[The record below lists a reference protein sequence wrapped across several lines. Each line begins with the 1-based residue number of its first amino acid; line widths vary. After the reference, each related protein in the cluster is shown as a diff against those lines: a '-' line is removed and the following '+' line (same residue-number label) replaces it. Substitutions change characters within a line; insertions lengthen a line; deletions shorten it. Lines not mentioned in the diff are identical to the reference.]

1 MIKNPGNRTER
12 NSPRIELPTK
22 MTGSSQLLIFTRYPE
37 AGRTKTR
44 LIPALGAEGA
54 ACLHRR
60 LTEKLIG
67 EAGQLERQLNTS
79 TVIHFTGGSKDMMTA
94 WLGPLACVEQ
104 AGGDLGLRMRTA
116 FCRAFAG
123 GADRAVLVGTD
134 IPDLDAEILARA
146 FAGLQTGDAVIGPSR
161 DGGYYLIG
169 LTAGAAPRLFDPL
182 FHEMVWSTGE
192 VFAST
197 VSRLEK
203 CGCRVTILPTLA
215 DIDRPEDLIS

>member
-1 MIKNPGNRTER
+1 MAIRQTGNL
-12 NSPRIELPTK
+12 PRIELPAE
-22 MTGSSQLLIFTRYPE
+22 MNGSSSQLLIFTRYPE
-37 AGRTKTR
+37 AGKTKTR

-54 ACLHRR
+54 AGLHRR

-67 EAGQLERQLNTS
+67 EAKQLERQLGTN
-79 TVIHFTGGSKDMMTA
+79 TVIHFTGSSRDMMAA

-104 AGGDLGLRMRTA
+104 AAGDLGLKMRTA
-116 FCRAFAG
+116 FSRAFAG

-134 IPDLDAEILARA
+134 IPDLDAKILAQA
-146 FAGLQTGDAVIGPSR
+146 FAGLQTGDVVIGPSR

-169 LTAGAAPRLFDPL
+169 LTAGVAPQLFDPL
-182 FHEMVWSTGE
+182 FHGMVWSTGE

-197 VSRLEK
+197 VSRLEH
-203 CGCRVTILPTLA
+203 CGCRLTILPTLA